1 MSAILITDKTGKFQY
16 RKNPNG
22 TVAVVKCLE
31 PVSDLRI
38 PEILDNFIVTSL
50 SEYAIELNEHETVYI
65 PQTISYIEPAAFLSD
80 HISEV
85 IVDQQNPWF
94 RMIDG
99 MLVETATGSVVFY
112 PPEHPASSLTIP
124 EGILTIQ
131 DFAFSGCVNLKQ
143 VILPESLQS
152 IGYEAFEHCEELT
165 DLYIPSAVS
174 YIGDYAFD
182 DCPKLRLLVHE
193 DVYHKMWGY
202 FREFEELDFELVKKR
217 PSM

>member
-1 MSAILITDKTGKFQY
+1 MSATLITDKTGKFQY
-16 RKNPNG
+16 RKHPND

-31 PVSDLRI
+31 PVSCLRI
-38 PEILDNFIVTSL
+38 PEMLDDFTVTSL
-50 SEYAIELNEHETVYI
+50 SEHAIERNEHETVYI
-65 PQTISYIEPAAFLSD
+65 PKTISQIEPATFLSD
-80 HISEV
+80 YIKEV

-94 RMIDG
+94 RTIDG
-99 MLVETATGSVVFY
+99 MLVETTGSIVFY
-112 PPEHPASSLTIP
+112 PPEYPASSLTIP

-131 DFAFSGCVNLKQ
+131 DFAFSSCVNLKQ

-174 YIGDYAFD
+174 HIGDYAFD
-182 DCPKLRLLVHE
+182 DCPKLRLQVHE
-193 DVYHKMWGY
+193 DVYHKIWGY